1 MSEMSCSDK
10 KIRAFSLILSTKVQ
24 WVASTALE
32 FRGSAVELLIVFV
45 RTYNA
50 LTEITS

>member
-1 MSEMSCSDK
+1 MLEMPRSNK
-10 KIRAFSLILSTKVQ
+10 KNRAFSLTLSTKVQ